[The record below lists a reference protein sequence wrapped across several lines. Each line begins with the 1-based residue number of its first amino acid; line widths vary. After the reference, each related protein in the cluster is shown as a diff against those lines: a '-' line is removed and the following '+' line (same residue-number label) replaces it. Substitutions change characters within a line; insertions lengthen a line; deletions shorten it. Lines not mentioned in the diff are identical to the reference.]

1 MLRSHSAQIEELL
14 IGLNHYEAVVTSAMH
29 VFIVC
34 QSYGIPVALVTFKG
48 FEESVHGD
56 GIKYIDYCEGAG
68 VPTVTPNSIPLDLR
82 KLSLENLMTNEKI
95 GDEKLNEVEISLVNA
110 IEEYLTTSPKIAVR

>member
-1 MLRSHSAQIEELL
+1 
-14 IGLNHYEAVVTSAMH
+14 MH

-48 FEESVHGD
+48 FEEAVHGD

-68 VPTVTPNSIPLDLR
+68 VPTISPTSISLDIRKLPLDDL
-82 KLSLENLMTNEKI
+82 LTNERI
-95 GDEKLNEVEISLVNA
+95 SVDKLNEVEVSLVNA
-110 IEEYLTTSPKIAVR
+110 LEEYLTVSPKIAVH